1 MAVFISQLR
10 FGGNE
15 LLWGME
21 ECLQQESCVSI
32 ALKSCRCLLTFTA
45 CDKRWENIPSP

>member
-1 MAVFISQLR
+1 MALF
-10 FGGNE
+10 FF
-15 LLWGME
+15 WGME

-45 CDKRWENIPSP
+45 CDKRWEKYA